1 MSENLTQQCGLVRWT
16 DDLVIGALVY
26 EWCEFKLRR
35 GRREN
40 FQLNTL
46 ILTCRYWDHCVF
58 CPSSS
63 YGFWFSHWFLQ
74 IKFQQESRFWFIKKS
89 VTLPVT
95 LYCNVCSK
103 WEVMCICVR
112 VSILPIYMIFQWD
125 FGTVTIVWYFLFFNV
140 SAFDF
145 ERTCI
150 MVVQECSDISAFF

>member
-103 WEVMCICVR
+103 PWKWEVVYTCVC
-112 VSILPIYMIFQWD
+112 VLGFQFCLFIW
-125 FGTVTIVWYFLFFNV
+125 FFNGIL
-140 SAFDF
+140 
-145 ERTCI
+145 ELLR
-150 MVVQECSDISAFF
+150 